1 MLTHFTYGD
10 RDESGHSRVFDPQT
24 NMELKRH
31 NDLWFYDGS
40 LVCRAENTLFRVHM
54 SLLARH
60 SVCFEDML
68 AIPQPEEELDEKT
81 GFDLSQERDWKAGN
95 RAKARIPVI
104 VLHDAAE
111 DVEYLLKALIDG
123 PWVFHSIFTDN
134 LRLTPVLPKDFRK

>member
-10 RDESGHSRVFDPQT
+10 RDESGHSRVFDAQT
-24 NMELKRH
+24 NVELKRH
-31 NDLWFYDGS
+31 SDLWFYDGS

-81 GFDLSQERDWKAGN
+81 GFDLSQERDWNAGS
-95 RAKARIPVI
+95 RTRARIPVI

-123 PWVFHSIFTDN
+123 PWVFHFIFTDN
-134 LRLTPVLPKDFRK
+134 PRLTPFSPKDFRK